1 MPAETDTMVRVQ
13 QEWDGWR
20 TADVRLQDLH
30 NIHWLQPAGAPRQ
43 LAHGYV
49 SCAAIT
55 GGSLLHECSGN
66 PSSHQ
71 LLVCVLK
78 RHTAPSA
85 WAEIERQA
93 NAGLINMAAAAGR
106 SPSSPQPHRSIS

>member
-1 MPAETDTMVRVQ
+1 MPAEADTKVRVQ

-30 NIHWLQPAGAPRQ
+30 NIHWLQPPGAPRP

-49 SCAAIT
+49 SCASIT
-55 GGSLLHECSGN
+55 AGSLLHECSGS
-66 PSSHQ
+66 PSSHR

-78 RHTAPSA
+78 RHTAAAA

-93 NAGLINMAAAAGR
+93 NGAAMIGMAAAVR
-106 SPSSPQPHRSIS
+106 KPSVPQPHRTVR

>member
-1 MPAETDTMVRVQ
+1 MPAAADTKVRVQ

-20 TADVRLQDLH
+20 TADVHLQDLH
-30 NIHWLQPAGAPRQ
+30 NIHWRQPPGAPRQ

-49 SCAAIT
+49 SCASIT
-55 GGSLLHECSGN
+55 GGSLLHECSGS
-66 PSSHQ
+66 PSSHR

-78 RHTAPSA
+78 RHTAAPA

-93 NAGLINMAAAAGR
+93 NAATMIGMAAGGR
-106 SPSSPQPHRSIS
+106 SPTVPQPHRTSR